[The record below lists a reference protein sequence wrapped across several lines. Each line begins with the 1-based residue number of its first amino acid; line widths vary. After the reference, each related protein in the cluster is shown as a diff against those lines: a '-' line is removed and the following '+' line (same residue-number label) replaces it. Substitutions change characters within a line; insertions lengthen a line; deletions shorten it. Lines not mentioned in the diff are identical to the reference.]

1 MLRLIHD
8 LSENITFYF
17 LFVLRL
23 GSSCD
28 ITNETRLGN
37 SGFIRNV
44 FTDTFIN
51 LTARMETQVS
61 LQLLRTFTKFVAVVH
76 FVTRCAQIL
85 LLSEFI
91 SL

>member
-28 ITNETRLGN
+28 ITNETLLGN

-44 FTDTFIN
+44 FTDTFTN
-51 LTARMETQVS
+51 LTARRETQVS
-61 LQLLRTFTKFVAVVH
+61 LQHPQTFAKFVVAVH

-85 LLSEFI
+85 LLTEFI